1 MSLQVRFTHFLKLA
15 CSAKVVIF
23 GRLWRPECVSCTLS
37 ITSIAVVAVVI
48 ENRWKTALNSMFLV
62 QNTLESNF

>member
-1 MSLQVRFTHFLKLA
+1 MSLQVRFTYIFLTAA

-62 QNTLESNF
+62 QNTLE

>member
-1 MSLQVRFTHFLKLA
+1 MSLQVRFTHFFKTGV

-62 QNTLESNF
+62 QNTLE